1 MFVDEVT
8 IWVKA
13 GDGGNGCLSF
23 HREMYVPKG
32 GPDGGDGGRGGH
44 IIFQVDSQ
52 LTTLVDLRYQSRYR
66 AQRGSPGQGNNRH
79 GKNGEDVVIRVPPGT
94 LVKGKETG
102 DVLADLTKPGEQY
115 LAAQGGKG
123 GRGNTRF
130 KSSTNQAPRR
140 VESGKPGEERHLLL
154 ELKLLADIGIIGF
167 PNVGK
172 STLISRISA
181 AHPKIASYPF
191 TTLTPNLGVVRT
203 SKYRSFVV
211 VDIPGLMEGAS
222 HGTGLGFQFLRHI
235 ERTRYFVHVIDISSA
250 TRRDPVDDFNRLHA
264 ELEHYDPE
272 LCQRSQI
279 VVANKLD
286 ILQEEERL
294 RKLQAFCRNRQ
305 LPCFP
310 ISAVTGQGVQDV
322 VTCMTNLLYP
332 PEKEGITHNNAT
344 EHLV

>member
-8 IWVKA
+8 IRVKA

-44 IIFQVDSQ
+44 IILQVDPQ
-52 LTTLVDLRYQSRYR
+52 LATLVDLRYRSKYK
-66 AQRGSPGQGNNRH
+66 AQRGSHGQGNNRH
-79 GKNGEDVVIRVPPGT
+79 GKNGEDVVIRIPPGT
-94 LVKGKETG
+94 LVTDEETG
-102 DVLADLTKPGEQY
+102 ELVADLTNPEDRY
-115 LAAQGGKG
+115 IAAQGGRG

-130 KSSTNQAPRR
+130 KSSTNQTPRR
-140 VESGKPGEERHLLL
+140 VESGKPGEARHLRL
-154 ELKLLADIGIIGF
+154 ELRLLADIGIIGF

-181 AHPKIASYPF
+181 ARPKIASYPF
-191 TTLTPNLGVVRT
+191 TTLTPNLGVVRA
-203 SKYRSFVV
+203 SQYRSFVV
-211 VDIPGLMEGAS
+211 VDIPGLIEGAS

-235 ERTRYFVHVIDISSA
+235 ERTRYFVHVIDISS
-250 TRRDPVDDFNRLHA
+250 TTMRDPVDDFNMLHA
-264 ELEHYDPE
+264 ELEQYDPE
-272 LCQRSQI
+272 LCYRSQI
-279 VVANKLD
+279 VVANKID
-286 ILQEEERL
+286 ILQEEARL
-294 RKLQAFCRNRQ
+294 QHLQAFCQDRQ

-332 PEKEGITHNNAT
+332 PDGGA
-344 EHLV
+344 